1 MPINY
6 YECFI
11 FAVIMKDNQIQKA
24 KQLIHHASN
33 IIITCHKGPD
43 GDAIGSTMALYFYLK
58 KLDKNAQ
65 VIVPNDF
72 PDFLKWIPESD
83 SILIYDKNIEEANRQ
98 IEKADLLFSLDYNAL
113 HRTGMM
119 QEALEKASG
128 DFIMIDHHQQPD
140 DYAIVTYSD
149 TSICSTC
156 QMVYHFID
164 ALGDLTLI
172 DQNIAQCIYTGIMT
186 DTGSF
191 RFRSTTSTTH
201 RVIANLIDTGID
213 NAKIHQNVYDS
224 NSYNRLQLLG
234 KSLNNLKVIPELN
247 TAYITLS
254 AKEQRQFNAQKGDTE
269 GVVNYALSLKGI
281 KLAVIFKED
290 ANENL
295 IKMSFRS
302 KGNFSVNEF
311 ARTHFNGGGHTNA
324 AGAVSDLPFEDTIAK
339 FISILPTYQKELS

>member
-1 MPINY
+1 
-6 YECFI
+6 
-11 FAVIMKDNQIQKA
+11 MKANEIQQTKQAIESA
-24 KQLIHHASN
+24 KN
-33 IIITCHKGPD
+33 IVITCHKGPD
-43 GDAIGSTMALYFYLK
+43 GDAIGSTMALYLYLK
-58 KLDKNAQ
+58 KTGKNAQ

-72 PDFLKWIPESD
+72 PDFLKWIPNTKD
-83 SILIYDKNIEEANRQ
+83 ILIYDENITESNALIQ
-98 IEKADLLFSLDYNAL
+98 QADLIFSLDYNAL
-113 HRTGMM
+113 HRTGLM
-119 QEALEKASG
+119 QDALREATA

-156 QMVYHFID
+156 QMVYHFITY
-164 ALGDLTLI
+164 LGDEDLI
-172 DQNIAQCIYTGIMT
+172 DSDIAQCIYTGIMT

-201 RVIANLIDTGID
+201 RVIAKLIDTGID

-234 KSLNNLKVIPELN
+234 LSLTNLKVIPELN

-254 AKEQRQFNAQKGDTE
+254 AKEQQKFNAQKGDTE

-290 ANENL
+290 ANEKL

-302 KGNFSVNEF
+302 KGDFSVNEF

-324 AGAVSDLPFEDTIAK
+324 AGAVSDLSFQDTIAK
-339 FISILPTYQKELS
+339 FISILPNYKNELN

>member
-1 MPINY
+1 ML
-6 YECFI
+6 I
-11 FAVIMKDNQIQKA
+11 FAIIMKEKDIQKTKSA
-24 KQLIHHASN
+24 IQNADN
-33 IIITCHKGPD
+33 IVITCHKGPD
-43 GDAIGSTMALYFYLK
+43 GDAVGSTMALYLYLK
-58 KLDKNAQ
+58 KKDKNIQ
-65 VIVPNDF
+65 VIVPNNF
-72 PDFLKWIPESD
+72 PDFLKWIPKTD
-83 SILIYDKNIEEANRQ
+83 TILIYDENIEEANTH
-98 IEKADLLFSLDYNAL
+98 IESADLIFSLDYNAL

-119 QEALEKASG
+119 QDALKNATAN
-128 DFIMIDHHQQPD
+128 FIMIDHHQQPD

-164 ALGDLTLI
+164 YLEDINLI
-172 DQNIAQCIYTGIMT
+172 DTDIAQCIYTGIMT

-234 KSLNNLKVIPELN
+234 LSLTNLKVIPELN

-254 AKEQRQFNAQKGDTE
+254 AKELQKFNAQKGDTE

-324 AGAVSDLPFEDTIAK
+324 AGAVSDLSFQDTITK
-339 FISILPTYQKELS
+339 FISILPTYKNELK

>member
-1 MPINY
+1 
-6 YECFI
+6 
-11 FAVIMKDNQIQKA
+11 MKDNQIQKA
-24 KQLIHHASN
+24 KQAIENANN
-33 IIITCHKGPD
+33 IVITCHKGPD
-43 GDAIGSTMALYFYLK
+43 GDAIGSTMALYLYLK
-58 KLDKNAQ
+58 KKGKNPQ

-72 PDFLKWIPESD
+72 PDFLKWIPQSD
-83 SILIYDKNIEEANRQ
+83 TILIYDENIDAGKNKIEA
-98 IEKADLLFSLDYNAL
+98 ADLIFSLDYNAL

-119 QEALEKASG
+119 QDALREATA

-156 QMVYHFID
+156 QMVYHFITY
-164 ALGDLTLI
+164 LGDEHLI
-172 DQNIAQCIYTGIMT
+172 DSDIAQCIYTGIMT

-201 RVIANLIDTGID
+201 RVIAKLIDTGID

-234 KSLNNLKVIPELN
+234 KALNNLKVIPELN
-247 TAYITLS
+247 TAYITLT
-254 AKEQRQFNAQKGDTE
+254 AKEQQQFNAQKGDTE

-311 ARTHFNGGGHTNA
+311 ARKHFNGGGHTNA
-324 AGAVSDLPFEDTIAK
+324 AGAVSDLSFNDTIAK